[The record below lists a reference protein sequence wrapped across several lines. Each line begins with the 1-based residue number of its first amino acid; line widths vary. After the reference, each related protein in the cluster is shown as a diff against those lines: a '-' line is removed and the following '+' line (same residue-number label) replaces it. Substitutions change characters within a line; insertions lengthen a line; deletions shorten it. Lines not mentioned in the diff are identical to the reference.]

1 MRLCWNPQGG
11 LKLMA
16 IFATF
21 NVDGAGKIG
30 VRHGAT
36 HTWLEAI
43 ETEGG
48 SRRG

>member
-1 MRLCWNPQGG
+1 
-11 LKLMA
+11 MA

-21 NVDGAGKIG
+21 NIDGAGKIG